1 MFGFSVKNLQ
11 NGFGSPRSPTPSTIA
26 RVESSS
32 PQTDVGEID
41 TRAPFES
48 VKAAV
53 SLFGESISPRA
64 RPVTKKT
71 KAEEVPQLYHY
82 IMRTT
87 FLLHNFA
94 IYYLLPLFFKNIII
108 HLWTLCNIAGMIF
121 EFFLIKNALKLLDI
135 FLSNLFAFLSHH
147 SSTHYLIIWKKTIT
161 QYFFLK
167 SCCRLR
173 NVSS

>member
-1 MFGFSVKNLQ
+1 MFGLVKNLQ
-11 NGFGSPRSPTPSTIA
+11 NGFGSPQSPTPSTAA

-71 KAEEVPQLYHY
+71 KAEEVPQLFF
-82 IMRTT
+82 MTT
-87 FLLHNFA
+87 KFLLHKFA
-94 IYYLLPLFFKNIII
+94 TYYLLPLFFKYYHISLNY
-108 HLWTLCNIAGMIF
+108 M
-121 EFFLIKNALKLLDI
+121 
-135 FLSNLFAFLSHH
+135 
-147 SSTHYLIIWKKTIT
+147 
-161 QYFFLK
+161 
-167 SCCRLR
+167 
-173 NVSS
+173 